1 MLSFQKT
8 ALPDRNDFWEL
19 NADAREYFKK
29 VNLQRY
35 ILNKKIRIRKVT
47 IVNYNLVSKLFKMI
61 IEVSDTLLSTGNL
74 F

>member
-1 MLSFQKT
+1 MQGNIK
-8 ALPDRNDFWEL
+8 
-19 NADAREYFKK
+19 KK
-29 VNLQRY
+29 VNLQRH
-35 ILNKKIRIRKVT
+35 ILNKNMRIRKVT